1 MRPWMKNVYI
11 RYLVDK
17 EPILD
22 IIPSELPSFSSFY
35 IETET
40 INGIKYKSI
49 TIIGITSE
57 ETLDSIIR
65 S

>member
-1 MRPWMKNVYI
+1 MKNVYI